1 MRMRGTGRRAN
12 EYVRAAAGRVDGGTQ
27 EAAARA
33 VQVLA
38 PTIRLLRLPSLA
50 LVVVPLPLELAT
62 LLLSLTWDG
71 TARWVGLVVALLM
84 LGVTGFFA
92 LRRKRIL
99 DAVNQPAAL
108 ATELAVAINLTDRV
122 EETRGVLTQLGGGGG
137 WRVFSRLQGAW
148 RGASMPARWIE
159 GVSDLPRARYF
170 VPPRL
175 GTTITGTFAAL
186 WMVPVSLVVLL
197 FALVGTAA
205 GTF

>member
-1 MRMRGTGRRAN
+1 MRLRGTGRRAN
-12 EYVRAAAGRVDGGTQ
+12 EYVQAAAGRVDGGTQ

-38 PTIRLLRLPSLA
+38 PAVRLLRLPSLA

-62 LLLSLTWDG
+62 LLLALSWDG
-71 TARWVGLVVALLM
+71 TARWVGVVVALLM

-99 DAVNQPAAL
+99 DAVAQPAAL

-137 WRVFSRLQGAW
+137 WRVFSRMQGAW
-148 RGASMPARWIE
+148 RGASMPARWID
-159 GVSDLPRARYF
+159 GVGDLPRARYF

-175 GTTITGTFAAL
+175 GTTITGTLLAL
-186 WMVPVSLVVLL
+186 WMVPASLVILL
-197 FALVGTAA
+197 LALVGTAA